1 MLFRSTASASRALLR
16 RSFSTS
22 TTLLSSLSPYVA
34 YLQKIAPSVDQIGP
48 EQVQRL
54 FAAEDFGKLNVHI
67 LDVREPYEWNEF
79 RLPYAQLT
87 GRGMLEKL
95 VEEIAPNP
103 SDAIV
108 LYCSNGN
115 RSLLSAYELKQMGY
129 SNVKSLE
136 GGINLYKRLGFGVVY
151 NDDVVRH

>member
-67 LDVREPYEWNEF
+67 LD
-79 RLPYAQLT
+79 
-87 GRGMLEKL
+87 
-95 VEEIAPNP
+95 EEIAPNP